1 MGVLNVTPDSFSDG
15 GQFLDSSLAIGHG
28 RQMVAEGADL
38 IDVGGES
45 TRPGAEAVPEDE
57 ELRRVLPVVEHLAAG
72 GLAVSID
79 TSKPAVARECL
90 QAGASVVNDV
100 MALRS
105 SEMATVCADAA
116 CTVCLMHMLGDP
128 RTMQVEPRYKDV
140 VDDVAEF
147 LTEAIARAEQPGV
160 DPERIW
166 IDPGI
171 GFGKTVQHNLELLD
185 RLEEIVAIG
194 YPVLIGVSRK
204 SFIGKLLGSEADPA
218 PVGERL
224 EGSLAAQVLAVAN
237 GARILRVH
245 DVAESVRANVIAEAI
260 LSQSRASSTP
270 RLPQVGGE

>member
-15 GQFLDSSLAIGHG
+15 GQFLGAQQAVEHG
-28 RQMVAEGADL
+28 QRMADEGADL

-45 TRPGAEAVPEDE
+45 TQPGAEPVPEEE
-57 ELRRVLPVVEHLAAG
+57 ELRRVLPVVEQLAAD
-72 GLAVSID
+72 GLALSID

-90 QAGASVVNDV
+90 LAGASVVNDV
-100 MALRS
+100 TALRS
-105 SEMATVCADAA
+105 SEMAAVCADAG

-128 RTMQVEPRYKDV
+128 RTMQSAPRYKDV
-140 VDDVAEF
+140 VDDVADA
-147 LTEAIARAEQPGV
+147 LTEAIARAEQAGV
-160 DPERIW
+160 DPDRIW

-171 GFGKTVQHNLELLD
+171 GFGKTLRHNLELLN

-204 SFIGKLLGSEADPA
+204 SFIGRLLGSAADPA

-245 DVAESVRANVIAEAI
+245 DVAESVRANVIAEAV

-270 RLPQVGGE
+270 RLLQE